1 MHNCA
6 RFKLE
11 FEWEFCWKL
20 KFTHC
25 VKSCNCPGTPPPSD
39 FLNVYTPAG
48 RTVGRF
54 CGFSGKDQIEK
65 WSPAIV
71 VEPRK
76 PGRFQ
81 VCSKTRPWEME
92 GFCVEC
98 RPGTKSWFQKKKGLG
113 LSTLKLLQQSTQLLE
128 FLPWMRW
135 PFSIESAP
143 FLQPPTVVSF
153 TTRYKSP
160 RFLVDLQQFH
170 FLRPSIFKFHWNNNQ
185 FLVNIFPQF
194 LILI

>member
-1 MHNCA
+1 MGI
-6 RFKLE
+6 
-11 FEWEFCWKL
+11 CWKL
-20 KFTHC
+20 KSTDC

-98 RPGTKSWFQKKKGLG
+98 RPGTKSWFQKKKDSVCPHLNFYNSQHNFWNFCLECAGRFQSNRLRFYSLRQLYRLRLVTNHLAF
-113 LSTLKLLQQSTQLLE
+113 LSTFNSSTSWDRQYSNSPEIIINFLLTY
-128 FLPWMRW
+128 FLN
-135 PFSIESAP
+135 FY
-143 FLQPPTVVSF
+143 F
-153 TTRYKSP
+153 
-160 RFLVDLQQFH
+160 
-170 FLRPSIFKFHWNNNQ
+170 
-185 FLVNIFPQF
+185 
-194 LILI
+194 